1 MTLKELQE
9 KRDKL
14 VADARAALAEIRSNT
29 DTARAAELEQRHDAI
44 MAEFDRIEADIK
56 REERVA
62 AAELAFEQRQ
72 KEARDNRRPGVNGS
86 TEPGG
91 TAPGGGGGGDD
102 AVSYRSAFYKYL
114 AVGADMTELSTEE
127 RSALRSGYDAK
138 AAQELRA
145 QAAGSAAA
153 GGYMVPTELAGF
165 IVQSMKA
172 WGPMFDGDIV
182 TDLTT
187 SRGNPFTIPTVDD
200 TANEA
205 ADRAENADMI
215 DDGSGDV
222 VVGQKQLD
230 AYVLAT
236 PFIRFSMELAADSEF
251 AVEPLLGDLIGERL
265 GRIGN
270 RRCTVGTG
278 VNQANG
284 IVTAS
289 SLGHTTATVAAVS
302 FDDLIDLEH
311 SVDPAYRVSPKCR
324 FMFNDTTLKSL
335 RKLKDAEGR
344 FIWTAGS
351 VQAGVPSMINGK
363 PYSIN
368 QHMAGLAAAQRSI
381 LFGDFGKY
389 FVRKVGA
396 PTIGVL
402 RERFWPD
409 LGIAGLTRF
418 DGELSDTAAVRHLK
432 QAAA

>member
-1 MTLKELQE
+1 MNLKEMQE
-9 KRDKL
+9 RRDQL
-14 VADARAALAEIRSNT
+14 VAQARAALEEIRKNT
-29 DTARAAELEQRHDAI
+29 DDARAAELEQRHDTI
-44 MAEFDRIEADIK
+44 MAELDQLDAKIK

-62 AAELAFEQRQ
+62 AAERALEQRTEQ
-72 KEARDNRRPGVNGS
+72 RAREQRPI
-86 TEPGG
+86 
-91 TAPGGGGGGDD
+91 GGDVSTGNGAD
-102 AVSYRSAFYKYL
+102 RDDEVSYRSAFYKFL
-114 AVGADMTELSTEE
+114 AVGADQSELSPEE
-127 RSALRSGYDAK
+127 RSALKAGFDAK
-138 AAQELRA
+138 AAKEFRA
-145 QAAGSAAA
+145 QTAGTAAQ
-153 GGYMVPTELAGF
+153 GGYLVPTELAGF
-165 IVQSMKA
+165 IMKSMKA

-187 SRGNPFTIPTVDD
+187 SRGNPFNIPTIDD

-205 ADRAENADMI
+205 AARAEGAAMV

-222 VVGQKQLD
+222 VIGQKELN
-230 AYVLAT
+230 AYVMAT
-236 PFIRFSMELAADSEF
+236 PFIRFSMELASDSDF

-270 RRCTVGTG
+270 RRCTTGTG

-289 SLGHTTATVAAVS
+289 TLGHTAAAVAAVT
-302 FDDLIDLEH
+302 FDELIDLEH

-335 RKLKDAEGR
+335 RKLKDSEGR
-344 FIWTAGS
+344 FIWSAGS

-368 QHMAGLAAAQRSI
+368 QHMAGLAASQRSI

-389 FVRKVGA
+389 FVRKVGS
-396 PTIGVL
+396 PLIGVL

-409 LGIAGLTRF
+409 LGVAGLIRF
-418 DGELSDTAAVRHLK
+418 DGELGDTAAVKHLA